1 MSPFRVLVVEDHPL
15 NRRLAA
21 DVLRSAGYEVVEAEG
36 ALEARVWLARSLPDL
51 IVLDI
56 SLPGTDGIALFRQ
69 LRTDQRTRAIPI
81 VATTA
86 LAMKRDRERIL
97 QAGFDAY
104 LAKPFSPR
112 VFRQVV
118 GALLQGRA
126 NPTEAPRG

>member
-1 MSPFRVLVVEDHPL
+1 MSSFRVLVVEDHPL

-21 DVLRSAGYEVVEAEG
+21 DVLRSVGYEVVEAEG

-118 GALLQGRA
+118 GALLKGRA

>member
-1 MSPFRVLVVEDHPL
+1 MSPSRVLVVEDNPL
-15 NRRLAA
+15 NRRLAV
-21 DVLRSAGYEVVEAEG
+21 DVLRSAGYEVAEAEG
-36 ALEARVWLARSLPDL
+36 ALEARLWLARSLPDL

-56 SLPGTDGIALFRQ
+56 SLPGTDGITLLRQ
-69 LRTDQRTRAIPI
+69 LRADQRTRVIPI

-86 LAMKRDRERIL
+86 LAMERDRERIL

>member
-1 MSPFRVLVVEDHPL
+1 MSSFRVLVVEDHPL

-21 DVLRSAGYEVVEAEG
+21 DVLRSAGYEVLEAEG

-69 LRTDQRTRAIPI
+69 LRADRRTRAIPI

>member
-1 MSPFRVLVVEDHPL
+1 MSPSRVLVVEDNAL
-15 NRRLAA
+15 NRRLAV
-21 DVLRSAGYEVVEAEG
+21 DVLRAAGHEVEEAEG
-36 ALEARVWLARSLPDL
+36 APEARASLAGGLPDL

-56 SLPGTDGIALFRQ
+56 TLRGTDGIALLRQ
-69 LRTDQRTRAIPI
+69 LRADHRTRDIPI

-86 LAMKRDRERIL
+86 QAMERDRERIL

-118 GALLQGRA
+118 GELLQRRG
-126 NPTEAPRG
+126 TVKEAPRG

>member
-1 MSPFRVLVVEDHPL
+1 MSPSRVLVVEDNPL
-15 NRRLAA
+15 NRRLAV
-21 DVLRSAGYEVVEAEG
+21 DVLRSAGYEVAEAEG
-36 ALEARVWLARSLPDL
+36 VLEARLCLARSLPDL

-56 SLPGTDGIALFRQ
+56 SLPGTDGIALLRQ
-69 LRTDQRTRAIPI
+69 LRADQRTRAIPI

-86 LAMKRDRERIL
+86 LAMERDRERIL

>member
-1 MSPFRVLVVEDHPL
+1 MSPTRVLVVEDNPL
-15 NRRLAA
+15 HRRLAVNA
-21 DVLRSAGYEVVEAEG
+21 LRAVGYEVVEAEG
-36 ALEARVWLARSLPDL
+36 ALQARVWLEKSTPAL
-51 IVLDI
+51 IILDI
-56 SLPGTDGIALFRQ
+56 SLPGTDGVALCRE
-69 LRTDQRTRAIPI
+69 LRADRRTRAVPI